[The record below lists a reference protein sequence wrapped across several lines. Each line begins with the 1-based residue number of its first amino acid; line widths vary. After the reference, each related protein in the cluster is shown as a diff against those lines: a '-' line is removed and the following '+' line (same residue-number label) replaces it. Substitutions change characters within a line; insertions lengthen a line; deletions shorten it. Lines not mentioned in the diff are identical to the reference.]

1 MPHVDTGNFI
11 VHVKLKSIDV
21 DLARVVATRSNT
33 SSYEGKRKER
43 YPQEETKKGLMKDEL
58 GGKITK
64 EFTALTHKTYSYL
77 TDNGCVKNITN
88 GTKKCVIK
96 QEIEFE
102 DQESV

>member
-43 YPQEETKKGLMKDEL
+43 YP
-58 GGKITK
+58 
-64 EFTALTHKTYSYL
+64 
-77 TDNGCVKNITN
+77 
-88 GTKKCVIK
+88 
-96 QEIEFE
+96 
-102 DQESV
+102 